1 MEKGE
6 LFGRLKSVPIKII
19 FTVLLFKALEMEK
32 SVPDQGPVLTILTYV
47 VLAIIAYGFV
57 SFFGI
62 FYKGGNIIGGTIA
75 AIIAM
80 VILVVYLHYAE
91 DGIVKYIILFGV
103 CFGGF
108 VLDFI
113 SLLGFIG
120 VSHKEKK
127 EAKREAEQQEKAYI
141 QAAMQQQAYQE
152 QAIQQQMQQRGYSQN
167 DYSSDGNALQQMINQ
182 FYESEERAKKLFEEL
197 TAIVADNDLPS
208 EELKKLAEEHDNI
221 AAVSGVIRERI
232 EQQNY
237 QNSDLASFRDRYSQC
252 YTDMQVLIKKLESY
266 LLRIKS

>member
-1 MEKGE
+1 MEKSE
-6 LFGRLKSVPIKII
+6 LFGRLKAVPIKIV
-19 FTVLLFKALEMEK
+19 FTVILFKLM
-32 SVPDQGPVLTILTYV
+32 GPYNVADHGVVLNTLTYA
-47 VLAIIAYGFV
+47 LIAILMYGLV

-75 AIIAM
+75 TIIAM
-80 VILVVYLHYAE
+80 VILVVYMEYAE
-91 DGIVKYIILFGV
+91 EGIVKNIILYGI

-108 VLDFI
+108 VLDII
-113 SLLGFIG
+113 SLLGLIG
-120 VSHKEKK
+120 VTRKEKK

-152 QAIQQQMQQRGYSQN
+152 SAIQQQMQRGNSQN
-167 DYSSDGNALQQMINQ
+167 DYSADGNALQQMINQ

-237 QNSDLASFRDRYSQC
+237 QNSDLVSFRDRYSQC